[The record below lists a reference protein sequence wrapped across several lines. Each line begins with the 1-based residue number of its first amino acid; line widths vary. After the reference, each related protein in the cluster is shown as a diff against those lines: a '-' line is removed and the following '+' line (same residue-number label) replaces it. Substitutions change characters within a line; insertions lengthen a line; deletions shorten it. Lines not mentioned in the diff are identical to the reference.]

1 MLYTTLVASE
11 YLAHLRFGQ
20 VVRLVVPRWQSG
32 HFHKKVLAQLFQALS
47 FTNSPRFIIVGIF
60 AQPLEKV
67 E

>member
-11 YLAHLRFGQ
+11 HLAHLCVGQ
-20 VVRLVVPRWQSG
+20 IVWSIPPSRQSD